1 MPLASGFMYVPAEL
15 SPKLLAASGIIT
27 SDENLENKE
36 NRPKIIGM
44 IKVSTSVAKI
54 LWNLYGFPKKKK
66 KESLEH
72 CWGNNFEIFRQPSS
86 RTQILPKYSF
96 EFPYCHLWSFA
107 DSQLQTLLLYINA
120 SINSSS
126 AHPPGL
132 NPRGFT

>member
-66 KESLEH
+66 K
-72 CWGNNFEIFRQPSS
+72 
-86 RTQILPKYSF
+86 KV
-96 EFPYCHLWSFA
+96 
-107 DSQLQTLLLYINA
+107 
-120 SINSSS
+120 
-126 AHPPGL
+126 
-132 NPRGFT
+132 